1 VKRLGA
7 YELEK
12 MFKFYC
18 EQQSLSYV
26 ARKTGHCRNTCK
38 RYQLSEDWD
47 KRFAE
52 IKTTTLEIVKEGII
66 ETRAEQTKRHL
77 GTMEFI
83 VNKAMEAL
91 KTQKFKTAEGAS
103 AAIARAILVIAQIH
117 ELSGS
122 ISDKPKLLR
131 MPLAPP
137 LLKLPAEPAE
147 VSAEII
153 EAEPVE
159 TIAAPVETVALEHEP
174 VKELADTTSIFDDD
188 NDFFSAP
195 AADPDPETR
204 RRDKPGQ
211 EQETALEQKQTPAPR
226 QAVTQSNQP
235 GIGSAPVV
243 FGV

>member
-1 VKRLGA
+1 MKRLGE

-122 ISDKPKLLR
+122 ISDKPKLIR
-131 MPLAPP
+131 TPLLPPP
-137 LLKLPAEPAE
+137 LPGKPDKAET
-147 VSAEII
+147 I
-153 EAEPVE
+153 EAEFIQP
-159 TIAAPVETVALEHEP
+159 ADSDVALDAKPEP
-174 VKELADTTSIFDDD
+174 VAEPDLAEVEAATEAPADTGTIFDDD
-188 NDFFSAP
+188 NGFLSAP
-195 AADPDPETR
+195 VSVETPPR
-204 RRDKPGQ
+204 RRDKP
-211 EQETALEQKQTPAPR
+211 EQEPPPR
-226 QAVTQSNQP
+226 QIVKESGKP
-235 GIGSAPVV
+235 GIGTSEPVV
-243 FGV
+243 NY